1 MSTDLKSSNKNIP
14 LYRVSGS
21 GREFEHEEH
30 IFFYDRDKSNPLET
44 EPNSWLRLSRRET
57 KFLVELLRADKKV
70 RHSLAND
77 LEKFSNNE
85 ENEDG

>member
-1 MSTDLKSSNKNIP
+1 MIVVVAMLSYINGISGYATNI
-14 LYRVSGS
+14 G
-21 GREFEHEEH
+21 E
-30 IFFYDRDKSNPLET
+30 K
-44 EPNSWLRLSRRET
+44 
-57 KFLVELLRADKKV
+57 RADKKV